1 MFGFYANFPENFHRA
16 DSFTYSLSRSSLQQ
30 KLIQVLNEMNRLSFT
45 FEEVGSPAVPN
56 SSVIFEFGIADAG
69 NFNFLN
75 ESETKKVLAAVVG
88 RGALQVMD
96 LFCAIRYYKNQEGKK
111 TPLRFDYFMLRMVF
125 GKEKSL
131 ELQVFHERGPR
142 YISPEELVSFLVRK
156 VNGSATR
163 KILKPVESV

>member
-1 MFGFYANFPENFHRA
+1 MLGFYENFPQNFHHLS
-16 DSFTYSLSRSSLQQ
+16 SFTYSVSRSNIQQ
-30 KLIQVLNEMNRLSFT
+30 KLISMLQVMNRASFT
-45 FEEVGSPAVPN
+45 FEEVCSPAVPK
-56 SSVIFEFGIADAG
+56 SSVIFEFGIADTG

-75 ESETKKVLAAVVG
+75 EAETKKVLDTVS
-88 RGALQVMD
+88 RGSLQVMD
-96 LFCAIRYYKNQEGKK
+96 LFCAIRYYKNQEAKK

-142 YISPEELVSFLVRK
+142 YISPEELASFLVRK
-156 VNGSATR
+156 VNGAASR